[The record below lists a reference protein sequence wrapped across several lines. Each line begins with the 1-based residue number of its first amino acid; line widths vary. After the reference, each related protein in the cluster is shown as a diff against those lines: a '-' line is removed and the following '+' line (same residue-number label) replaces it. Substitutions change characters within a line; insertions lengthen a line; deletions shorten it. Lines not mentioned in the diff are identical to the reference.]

1 MDSKYIYAY
10 TIVGLLGVF
19 VLLYSTK
26 IDDKDIKIE
35 EAEQGEKDLSVDKT
49 FLGINATNWG
59 WISVLTNGFSVVVQ
73 MMNLFQTQ
81 SAQSFSMPFIFLM
94 TLLNA
99 VYCFVGLLTLNWG
112 LALATWL
119 FVIYN
124 LTVVYFFYFGKKKRS

>member
-1 MDSKYIYAY
+1 MDSKLIYAY

-26 IDDKDIKIE
+26 IDDKDINTEDAE
-35 EAEQGEKDLSVDKT
+35 EGEKNLSSEKT

-73 MMNLFQTQ
+73 MMNLIQTQ

-94 TLLNA
+94 TILNA
-99 VYCFVGLLTLNWG
+99 VYCLVGLLTLNWG
-112 LALATWL
+112 LALATLL

-124 LTVVYFFYFGKKKRS
+124 LTVVYFFYFGKQKRS